1 MPVPGARERL
11 VMIVWDPEL
20 AGDPAADVE
29 IRSSL
34 TASDGRAV
42 QPGRLKVE
50 RVHSDGGGRRTFVFS
65 YLPEDVAAG
74 DYTLRIG
81 LGEAGGYAEARAL
94 LRFRTPALA
103 GTKVSGG
110 LPW

>member
-1 MPVPGARERL
+1 
-11 VMIVWDPEL
+11 MIVFDPEPR
-20 AGDPAADVE
+20 GDPAADVE

-42 QPGRLKVE
+42 QPGRLRVE
-50 RVHSDGGGRRTFVFS
+50 RVHRDGDGRRTFVFS

-81 LGEAGGYAEARAL
+81 LEQGGSLAEAYSL
-94 LRFRTPALA
+94 LRFRPR
-103 GTKVSGG
+103 S
-110 LPW
+110 